1 MHVSEASKV
10 LFAEKNNFP
19 NIYFWISA
27 QSDTL
32 NKINKSQHLKD
43 GGKKRKTK
51 YKKNQNKN
59 ILEMH
64 LFFSICM

>member
-43 GGKKRKTK
+43 GGKK
-51 YKKNQNKN
+51 KKNQKQKKN
-59 ILEMH
+59 RIKI
-64 LFFSICM
+64 F

>member
-43 GGKKRKTK
+43 GGKK
-51 YKKNQNKN
+51 KKNQIQKKP
-59 ILEMH
+59 E
-64 LFFSICM
+64 